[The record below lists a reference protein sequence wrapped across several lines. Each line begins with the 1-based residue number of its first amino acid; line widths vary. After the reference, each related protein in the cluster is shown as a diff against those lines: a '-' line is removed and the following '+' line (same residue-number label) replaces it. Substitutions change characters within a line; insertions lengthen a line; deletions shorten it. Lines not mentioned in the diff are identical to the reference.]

1 MDTKEREFFSK
12 VIVICDLMRIDISM
26 LQKFSS
32 KYPVIDI
39 YMRQLGLARKPI
51 LRSGLE
57 FGSLENQLIFRDVV
71 LSHLV
76 NGDIEVGEPTLKWTG
91 PHSFE
96 FECRDKGLITISSDE
111 DLEHDRQLAE
121 NLFEESRYEVEVK
134 ELQSQRSLEVLSAM
148 RLIRK
153 RRRSKYRKCL
163 HCDLILEPGW
173 GRTCDSCAYEHY
185 GIIH

>member
-1 MDTKEREFFSK
+1 
-12 VIVICDLMRIDISM
+12 
-26 LQKFSS
+26 
-32 KYPVIDI
+32 
-39 YMRQLGLARKPI
+39 MRQFDLNDNPVR
-51 LRSGLE
+51 RSGLD

-71 LSHLV
+71 VSHLV
-76 NGDIEVGEPTLKWTG
+76 NGDIEVGEPILKWTG

-96 FECRDKGLITISSDE
+96 FECRDKGLITISSDK
-111 DLEHDRQLAE
+111 DLEHDLKLVE
-121 NLFEESRYEVEVK
+121 NFYEESYYEVNVK
-134 ELQSQRSLEVLSAM
+134 ELYSQRSLEVLSAM

-173 GRTCDSCAYEHY
+173 GRTCDSCAHEHY